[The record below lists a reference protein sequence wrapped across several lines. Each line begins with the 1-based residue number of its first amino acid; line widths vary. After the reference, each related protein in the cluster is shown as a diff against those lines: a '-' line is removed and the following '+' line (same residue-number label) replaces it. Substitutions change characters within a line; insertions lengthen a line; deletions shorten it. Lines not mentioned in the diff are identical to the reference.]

1 VRRLVIVLVLLAVLA
16 AGIVGALVL
25 YRLHQNR
32 DVRGSSTAEFTLPTA
47 PSPPPRLQLPTSI
60 PWPMYGFDATRT
72 RSVAL
77 ALKPPFRKIWTY
89 HAGSLVEFPPSIGYG
104 RLYFST
110 NSGRFTAVN
119 LKTGKTAWRYD
130 SHRCVAASPAI
141 GTRQRGTIYA
151 VFLNRPPCNAATGGH
166 GSDGEVIAFA
176 AGFGKI
182 RWTKT
187 IGPSESSP
195 LLVGDRLYVADWD
208 GWVWALDARN
218 GRTLWRFHTNG
229 AVKGGVAAWGGRL
242 YVGSYDGHVY
252 ALSPGGKL
260 LWRASAQPRLYGKG
274 RFYSTPAVAYD
285 RVYIGSTDGKVYS
298 FGAVTGKL
306 RWSHSTG
313 GYVYASPAV
322 WNGLVFAGS
331 YSNNFYAFDAATGDV
346 RWSFAAHGRIS
357 GSATVIGN
365 AVYFA
370 TLNRHTYALDARSGK
385 LLWSF
390 PDGKYTPVVA
400 VPGRLF
406 LVGYGQVYGL
416 VPR

>member
-1 VRRLVIVLVLLAVLA
+1 VRRPVLVLVLLAVFT

-25 YRLHQNR
+25 YRLHQER
-32 DVRGSSTAEFTLPTA
+32 DVRGSSTAEFTLTTA
-47 PSPPPRLQLPTSI
+47 PQQPPQLPTSI
-60 PWPMYGFDATRT
+60 PWPMYGFDATRS
-72 RSVAL
+72 RSVGL
-77 ALKPPFRKIWTY
+77 ALRPPFRTIWRY

-110 NSGRFTAVN
+110 NSGRLTAIN

-151 VFLNRPPCNAATGGH
+151 VFLNHPPCNATKG
-166 GSDGEVIAFA
+166 DGEVIAFA

-182 RWTKT
+182 RWRKT

-195 LLVGDRLYVADWD
+195 LLLGDRLYVGDWRGD
-208 GWVWALDARN
+208 VWALDARN
-218 GRTLWRFHTNG
+218 GRTLWRFHTGG
-229 AVKGGVAAWGGRL
+229 AVKGGVAAAGGRL
-242 YVGSYDGHVY
+242 YIGSYDGHLY
-252 ALSPGGKL
+252 CLSPGGKL
-260 LWRASAQPRLYGKG
+260 IWRATAQPRLLGNG
-274 RFYSTPAVAYD
+274 RFYATPAVAYD

-298 FGAVTGKL
+298 FGAETGKL

-313 GYVYASPAV
+313 GYVYASAAV
-322 WNGLVFAGS
+322 WNGLVLAGS
-331 YSNNFYAFDAATGDV
+331 YDNRFYAFDAATGDV
-346 RWSFAAHGRIS
+346 RWRFDAHGRIS

-365 AVYFA
+365 VVYFA
-370 TLNRHTYALDARSGK
+370 TLKRRTYALDARTGK

-406 LVGYGQVYGL
+406 LIGYGQVYGM